1 MYIDTNVSTSMA
13 DDASNDALSVMRQT
27 GGARRATGMSSVLSA
42 GGTAMSTTL
51 FWVASAML
59 VVVVVTV
66 VVFRGTG
73 LVAGYSAPGDNC
85 TFITCPAGALGPQ
98 GLRGPPGSPG
108 PIGMPGEQGPAG
120 VQGNQ
125 GFPGVQG
132 EPGPPGVCD
141 ANPFCMTG
149 ATGPSGPTGPTGPR
163 GIAGLLGQ
171 TGPQGIPGPQGL
183 VGATGAT
190 GPSGPSGPTG
200 AQGIPGVCD
209 CLNMG
214 NVHWDN
220 LVVNTTFIMNGTM
233 TCPGGALDPE
243 CFGLSTCPSF
253 ATCDLAAHSLS
264 IYSTNLTS
272 LASLSVGT
280 HGTDVGG
287 AIVRFGLS
295 NRPISTFVVSANTSL
310 AITSYYTPLFL
321 QSILDDIHIEAIG
334 TTSTKLIAS
343 STGYLNF
350 TGAQGAQIASNNGIG
365 FVCNS
370 VSANLDCV
378 NNVFRIAT
386 TNFSTTATDFA
397 FIKPSLVAWFES
409 LSATTLLCSGTGP
422 LNVVAGSS
430 IRFNSDLIQADGTK
444 LLGGA
449 ATGLVS
455 VSGLEVCGLHIRS
468 TGTTLQIQNDTAGR
482 YIDLRGRLT
491 NAETGFPVS
500 VADAEG
506 LDVTLGAPLYV
517 DTIRSSTAT
526 AGVAV
531 KFDDAD
537 GVYVTVGNL
546 VINASTSAL
555 LSDTIQASV
564 ANAGSAVNINTN
576 INVTLSGG
584 DVNLSKIGATTRVY
598 GDLIVTGSLT
608 TGSCTGCDIPSDIRS
623 KDRVK
628 NVAPKW
634 DLDKILQLPRR
645 VSFYYKKANGMRGVD
660 STLEHHGFIAQ
671 EVDKVLPRAVRKGNQ
686 TMANGAVITDFHS
699 LMLDR
704 IVPHLVGAV
713 KSMHADNVALAA
725 DVTLLKREMM
735 MMRAILKNLINKAA
749 AAA

>member
-1 MYIDTNVSTSMA
+1 
-13 DDASNDALSVMRQT
+13 
-27 GGARRATGMSSVLSA
+27 
-42 GGTAMSTTL
+42 
-51 FWVASAML
+51 
-59 VVVVVTV
+59 
-66 VVFRGTG
+66 
-73 LVAGYSAPGDNC
+73 
-85 TFITCPAGALGPQ
+85 
-98 GLRGPPGSPG
+98 
-108 PIGMPGEQGPAG
+108 
-120 VQGNQ
+120 
-125 GFPGVQG
+125 
-132 EPGPPGVCD
+132 
-141 ANPFCMTG
+141 MTG

-200 AQGIPGVCD
+200 VQGIPGVCD
-209 CLNMG
+209 CLNLG
-214 NVHWDN
+214 TVHWDN
-220 LVVNTTFIMNGTM
+220 LIVNTTFIMNGTM

-253 ATCDLAAHSLS
+253 ASCDLVAHSLS
-264 IYSTNLTS
+264 VYSTNGTS

-280 HGTDVGG
+280 DGTDVGG
-287 AIVRFGLS
+287 SIARFGLS
-295 NRPISTFVVSANTSL
+295 NRPMSTFVVSANTSL

-321 QSILDDIHIEAIG
+321 QSILDDIRIEAIG
-334 TTSTKLIAS
+334 TTTTKLIGS

-350 TGAQGAQIASNNGIG
+350 TGTQGAQIASSNGIG

-370 VSANLDCV
+370 VTANLDCV
-378 NNVFRIAT
+378 NNVFRIGT
-386 TNFSTTATDFA
+386 TNFSTVATDFV
-397 FIKPSLVAWFES
+397 FSKPSLLPWFES
-409 LSATTLLCSGTGP
+409 LSATTLQCGATAP
-422 LNVVAGSS
+422 LPVIAGSS
-430 IRFNSDLIQADGTK
+430 IRFATDVIQANGAK

-468 TGTTLQIQNDTAGR
+468 EGTTLQIQNDTAAR
-482 YIDLRGRLT
+482 TIDLRGALT
-491 NAETGFPVS
+491 NAESGFPIRI
-500 VADAEG
+500 ADVEG
-506 LDVTLGAPLYV
+506 VDITLGAPLKV
-517 DTIRSSTAT
+517 DTIQSSTAT
-526 AGVAV
+526 PGVAV
-531 KFDDAD
+531 TFNDAD

-546 VINASTSAL
+546 AINASTSAL

-564 ANAGSAVNINTN
+564 ANAGNAVNINTN

-584 DVNLSKIGATTRVY
+584 DVNLSRLGSTVRVY
-598 GDLIVTGSLT
+598 GDLIVSGTLT
-608 TGSCTGCDIPSDIRS
+608 TTSCTGCAPSDIRS

-645 VSFYYKKANGMRGVD
+645 VSFYYKKNGIRAVD

-671 EVDKVLPRAVRKGNQ
+671 EVDKVLPRAVHKGNQ

-713 KSMHADNVALAA
+713 KSMHADNVALMA
-725 DVTLLKREMM
+725 DVVLLKREMI
-735 MMRAILKNLINKAA
+735 MMRAVLKNLINKAA
-749 AAA
+749 TAA